1 MPEIVPSS
9 TWIDKLSPNA
19 ARLALVML
27 AVIAVALI
35 WVSLGIT
42 EPVRRAGQSD
52 LDAYERVVA
61 ALKAGQGYY
70 TSLHQVLLDGGYGT
84 LSPLNWRPP
93 AFLIFLSWFPSLI
106 DAQVF
111 LALVTLV
118 AWMIAVAFV
127 YRSSGIGA
135 AVAAAIVMAASLIS
149 IIAYRAELSF
159 ELCAGTLVLISV
171 AAYGLGWRWFGL
183 VAGVLALFV
192 RELAVLYVLVCLVL
206 AIRERRWGE
215 TIAWVCVIATY
226 AAFYLWHIAQLTA
239 LLGPADHVARVDW
252 LQLGGPVFVLR
263 TAAFNGILLAAPYW
277 VAALVLVLGFV
288 GLKQLPRAGITVSL
302 YLLLFL
308 FYGRPE
314 NEYWG
319 ALYAPLVAL
328 GLVFS
333 PGALRQLF
341 ARARG
346 AVG

>member
-1 MPEIVPSS
+1 MPEIIPSS
-9 TWIDKLSPNA
+9 TWIDKLSPTA
-19 ARLALVML
+19 ARLALVIL
-27 AVIAVALI
+27 AVIAVVLV
-35 WVSLGIT
+35 WVAIGIT
-42 EPVRRAGQSD
+42 DPVRRAGQSD

-70 TSLHQVLLDGGYGT
+70 ASLHQALLDGGYGT

-93 AFLIFLSWFPSLI
+93 AFLTFLSWFPSLI

-127 YRSSGIGA
+127 YRSSGVGA
-135 AVAAAIVMAASLIS
+135 AVGAAVVMAASLIS
-149 IIAYRAELSF
+149 IMAYRAELSF

-171 AAYGLGWRWFGL
+171 SAYGLGWRWFGL
-183 VAGVLALFV
+183 AAGVLALFV
-192 RELAVLYVLVCLVL
+192 RELAVIYLLVCLVL
-206 AIRERRWGE
+206 AVRERRWGE
-215 TIAWVCVIATY
+215 TIAWLCTIAAY
-226 AAFYLWHIAQLTA
+226 AAFYLWHVAQLTA

-263 TAAFNGILLAAPYW
+263 TAAFNGVLLAAPYW
-277 VAALVLVLGFV
+277 VAALVLIDGLV

-302 YLLLFL
+302 FALLFL

-319 ALYAPLVAL
+319 ALYTPLVAL
-328 GLVFS
+328 GLVFA
-333 PGALRQLF
+333 PGALRQLVV
-341 ARARG
+341 RARTASG
-346 AVG
+346 

>member
-9 TWIDKLSPNA
+9 SWIDKLSPNA

-27 AVIAVALI
+27 AVIAVALV

-52 LDAYERVVA
+52 LDAYERVVS

-70 TSLHQVLLDGGYGT
+70 ASLHQALLDGGYGT
-84 LSPLNWRPP
+84 LSPLNWRTPV
-93 AFLIFLSWFPSLI
+93 FLTFVSWFPSLI

-118 AWMIAVAFV
+118 AWMIAVAFA
-127 YRSSGIGA
+127 YRSRGIGA
-135 AVAAAIVMAASLIS
+135 AVGAAIVMAGSLIP
-149 IIAYRAELSF
+149 ILTYRAELSF
-159 ELCAGTLVLISV
+159 ELCAGPLVLISV
-171 AAYGLGWRWFGL
+171 AAYGLGWRWLGF

-192 RELAVLYVLVCLVL
+192 RELAVIYVIVCLVL
-206 AIRERRWGE
+206 AIREKRWGE
-215 TIAWVCVIATY
+215 TVAWLCVIAAY
-226 AAFYLWHIAQLTA
+226 AAFYLWHVAQLTA

-277 VAALVLVLGFV
+277 VAALVLVLGLV
-288 GLKQLPRAGITVSL
+288 GLKQLPRAGIAVSL
-302 YLLLFL
+302 YVLLFL

-314 NEYWG
+314 NDYWG
-319 ALYAPLVAL
+319 ALYAPMIAL
-328 GLVFS
+328 GLVWA
-333 PGALRQLF
+333 PGALRGF
-341 ARARG
+341 IARAM
-346 AVG
+346 AQ

>member
-27 AVIAVALI
+27 AVIAAVLI

-70 TSLHQVLLDGGYGT
+70 TSLHQALLDGGYGT

-93 AFLIFLSWFPSLI
+93 AFLTFLSWFPSLI

-118 AWMIAVAFV
+118 AWMIAIAFV
-127 YRSSGIGA
+127 YRSSGLGA
-135 AVAAAIVMAASLIS
+135 AVGAAIVMAASLIS

-171 AAYGLGWRWFGL
+171 AAYGL
-183 VAGVLALFV
+183 
-192 RELAVLYVLVCLVL
+192 
-206 AIRERRWGE
+206 
-215 TIAWVCVIATY
+215 
-226 AAFYLWHIAQLTA
+226 
-239 LLGPADHVARVDW
+239 
-252 LQLGGPVFVLR
+252 
-263 TAAFNGILLAAPYW
+263 
-277 VAALVLVLGFV
+277 
-288 GLKQLPRAGITVSL
+288 
-302 YLLLFL
+302 
-308 FYGRPE
+308 
-314 NEYWG
+314 
-319 ALYAPLVAL
+319 
-328 GLVFS
+328 
-333 PGALRQLF
+333 
-341 ARARG
+341 
-346 AVG
+346 